1 LKSLRIKLIL
11 VFILAIL
18 SLVSLI
24 IIYSYKATKDNYTN
38 TLTVNLKNLNT
49 AIIPLIKPYLLDNKF
64 DSLKIYV
71 NELGLELNTRI
82 TLVDVSGKV
91 LADSKFQ
98 SDKMENHYQRKEI
111 KDVILSKNFTSIV
124 RHSTTLD
131 KDMLYLG
138 MPITHKGNLLGVSRV
153 SIFLQD
159 INRLNFTIIED
170 IISITITALI
180 ITIIII
186 IIITNNITKPLKQL
200 AVASRKIAL
209 GDFDNRIDIKTKD
222 EIRELGVYFNQMTV
236 KLSKLFNELKTQKDS
251 YTTLISS
258 LLEGL
263 IVTDLKGNIQLA
275 NRASNRIFNKELF
288 KDTNLIESVNNEEF
302 VEFVEDSIKNM
313 TAQRKEIQINSVYY
327 LCSSN
332 LTESK
337 EEIIFIL
344 YNINDIKKL
353 DQLKK
358 DFIVNVSHE
367 LRTPLTSIK
376 GYIETLEEDSD
387 EQSLKYIE
395 IIRRNTD
402 RLINIVQDL
411 LSLSELENYSTKL
424 QLSRT
429 DIRVICDNVIKLL
442 EPKANGKGLKLI
454 LQIEEGFPKLKID
467 PFKIEQLFI
476 NLIDNSIKYTDN
488 GFVKLFI
495 YQKDSNAILEVSDS
509 GYGIP
514 VEHHSRVFERFYTV
528 DKSRSKKVGGT
539 GLGLSIVKHIVLL
552 HQGEINI
559 DSNYTSGTKFI
570 IQLPLKNK

>member
-1 LKSLRIKLIL
+1 MKSLRIKLIL
-11 VFILAIL
+11 IFILAIL

-24 IIYSYKATKDNYTN
+24 IIYSYKATKENYLN
-38 TLTVNLKNLNT
+38 TLTIHLKNLNT
-49 AIIPLIKPYLLDNKF
+49 TIIPLINPYLQNNKI
-64 DSLKIYV
+64 DSLRIYV
-71 NELGLELNTRI
+71 NNLGNKLNTRI
-82 TLVDVSGKV
+82 TLVDVEGKV
-91 LADSKFQ
+91 LADSKFLPE
-98 SDKMENHYQRKEI
+98 KMENHFNRKEI
-111 KDVILSKNFTSIV
+111 KEVILNKNFSSIV

-138 MPITHKGNLLGVSRV
+138 MPIIIDGNLIGVSRV
-153 SIFLQD
+153 AIFLQD
-159 INRLNFTIIED
+159 INQLNFTIIED
-170 IISITITALI
+170 IISITIVALI

-186 IIITNNITKPLKQL
+186 IVITNNITKPLKEL

-209 GDFDNRIDIKTKD
+209 GDFDNKINIKTKD
-222 EIRELGVYFNQMTV
+222 EIRELAVYFNQMTV
-236 KLSKLFNELKTQKDS
+236 KLSKLFNEVKSQKDA

-258 LLEGL
+258 LMEGL
-263 IVTDLKGNIQLA
+263 IVTDLRGKIQLA
-275 NRASNRIFNKELF
+275 NKASNRIFNKDLI
-288 KDTNLIESVNNEEF
+288 KDSNLIESVTNDEFIEF
-302 VEFVEDSIKNM
+302 VKDSIKNM
-313 TAQRKEIQINSVYY
+313 TAQRSEIRINSEYY

-337 EEIIFIL
+337 QEIIFIL
-344 YNINDIKKL
+344 YNINDIKKI

-376 GYIETLEEDSD
+376 GYIETLEDDLD

-411 LSLSELENYSTKL
+411 LSLSELENYNTKL

-429 DIRVICDNVIKLL
+429 DIRIICDNVIKLL
-442 EPKANGKGLKLI
+442 EPKANSKGLKLI
-454 LQIEEGFPKLKID
+454 LQIEEGFPKIKID

-476 NLIDNSIKYTDN
+476 NLIDNSIKYTDG
-488 GFVKLFI
+488 GFVKLYI
-495 YQKDSNAILEVSDS
+495 YQKDMESIFEIYDS
-509 GYGIP
+509 GFGIP
-514 VEHHSRVFERFYTV
+514 IEHHSRVFERFYTV

-552 HQGEINI
+552 HQGEISI
-559 DSNYTSGTKFI
+559 DANYKAGTKFVI
-570 IQLPLKNK
+570 RLPQRNK

>member
-1 LKSLRIKLIL
+1 MKSLRLKLIL

-24 IIYSYKATKDNYTN
+24 IVYSYKATKDNYIN
-38 TLTVNLKNLNT
+38 TLTINLKNLNST
-49 AIIPLIKPYLLDNKF
+49 IIPLIKPYLIDRKI
-64 DSLKIYV
+64 DSLRIFV
-71 NELGLELNTRI
+71 NDLGNQLNTRI
-82 TLVDVSGKV
+82 TLVDINGNV
-91 LADSKFQ
+91 LADSKFLPE
-98 SDKMENHYQRKEI
+98 KMENHYQRKEI
-111 KDVILSKNFTSIV
+111 KEVILNKNLSSIV

-138 MPITHKGNLLGVSRV
+138 MPITRDNKILGVSRV

-159 INRLNFTIIED
+159 INKLNFTIIED
-170 IISITITALI
+170 ILSITFTALL

-186 IIITNNITKPLKQL
+186 ILITNNITKPLKEL
-200 AVASRKIAL
+200 AIASRKIAL
-209 GDFDNRIDIKTKD
+209 GDFDNKINIRTKD

-236 KLSKLFNELKTQKDS
+236 KLSKLFNEVKSQKDA

-258 LLEGL
+258 LMEGL
-263 IVTDLKGNIQLA
+263 IVTDLRGKIQLA
-275 NRASNRIFNKELF
+275 NRASIRIFNNDLI
-288 KDTNLIESVNNEEF
+288 KDSNLIENVNNEEF
-302 VEFVEDSIKNM
+302 IDFVKDSIKNM
-313 TAQRKEIQINSVYY
+313 SAQRKEIRINSIYY

-337 EEIIFIL
+337 EAIIFIL
-344 YNINDIKKL
+344 YNINDIKKI

-376 GYIETLEEDSD
+376 GYIETLEEDVD
-387 EQSLKYIE
+387 EQSMKYVE

-411 LSLSELENYSTKL
+411 LSLSELENYNTKL

-429 DIRVICDNVIKLL
+429 DIRIICDNVIKLL
-442 EPKANGKGLKLI
+442 EPKASDKGIKLI

-476 NLIDNSIKYTDN
+476 NLIDNSIKYTDS
-488 GFVKLFI
+488 GFVKLYI
-495 YQKDSNAILEVSDS
+495 YQKDSEAIFEVSDS
-509 GYGIP
+509 GFGIP
-514 VEHHSRVFERFYTV
+514 LEHHSRVFERFYTV

-539 GLGLSIVKHIVLL
+539 GLGLSIVKHIVIL

-559 DSNYTSGTKFI
+559 DPNYTSGTKFI
-570 IQLPLKNK
+570 IRIPLKNK